1 MAMPRGGVVRR
12 VILIQVG
19 LAVLWLGFCQPVP
32 AGGGPGYAFTQTAQW
47 HTSAAPSMV
56 GRWPAPHDLQAKSS
70 DQFPAPSSDNY
81 RKVILGLMK
90 FFAGGLLGGVLWS
103 IMNGYPLSLFWRLGN
118 WHFGFLDLVAVSTA
132 VYVGYRLL
140 RPGPSPGK
148 ARPIPGLRLS
158 ETMGPAVFTIKNE
171 AAPALAKFSR
181 TDTAFDLQIFV
192 EYARQLIFDLH
203 QAWNHEDLDQVRD
216 RLTEPMLEA
225 LRMGLKIVALRE
237 EISRMD
243 DLALSQ
249 IVVESATEG
258 EGWDTIALGVQGR
271 VVDYVLDRR
280 SFKLV
285 SGSMSYPERL
295 HECWIFERQRGQSAW
310 LLADIHDPLVLAK
323 ILPLKTQQAVPA
335 RGAPGSDAAA
345 GGGA

>member
-1 MAMPRGGVVRR
+1 MAMPIGGVVRR
-12 VILIQVG
+12 VILFRVG
-19 LAVLWLGFCQPVP
+19 LAVLWLGFCQPVS
-32 AGGGPGYAFTQTAQW
+32 AGVGPGYVFTQIAQW
-47 HTSAAPSMV
+47 QASAAPSKL
-56 GRWPAPHDLQAKSS
+56 GQRLPSHHLQAKSS
-70 DQFPAPSSDNY
+70 DQSPTPSSNNY
-81 RKVILGLMK
+81 RQVMQSLMK
-90 FFAGGLLGGVLWS
+90 FLAGGLLGGVLWS
-103 IMNGYPLSLFWRLGN
+103 ILNGYPLSLFWSLGN
-118 WHFGFLDLVAVSTA
+118 WRFGFLDLVAVSTA

-140 RPGPSPGK
+140 RPVNFKGAAQP
-148 ARPIPGLRLS
+148 LRGFRIA

-171 AAPALAKFSR
+171 AAPALAKFSSA
-181 TDTAFDLQIFV
+181 DSAFDLQVFV

-203 QAWNHEDLDQVRD
+203 QAWNREDLDQVKD
-216 RLTEPMLEA
+216 RLTEPMLDA

-237 EISRMD
+237 EISRVE

-249 IVVESATEG
+249 IVVEAASTG

-295 HECWIFERQRGQSAW
+295 HECWIFERPRGWSSW

-323 ILPLKTQQAVPA
+323 ILPLKSPQAVPD
-335 RGAPGSDAAA
+335 RGAPGNDAAA
-345 GGGA
+345 GGGV